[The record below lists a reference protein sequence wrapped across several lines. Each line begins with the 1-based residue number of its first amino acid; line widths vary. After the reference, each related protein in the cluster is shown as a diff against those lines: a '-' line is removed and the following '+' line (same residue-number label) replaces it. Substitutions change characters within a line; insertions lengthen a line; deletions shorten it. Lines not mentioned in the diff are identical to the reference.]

1 MSNIN
6 GKIIAKAHNLRD
18 SSQIITKHAEI
29 IAIEKANKKFK
40 NWRLINCTLYTTLK
54 PCRMCQEV
62 INSSK
67 LEKVVY
73 SSESN
78 NDLINYYLNCFYET
92 RKEAVNMINEKY
104 LKDSKIKIELELNNE
119 LLKMLREKDMINL
132 EVGDNLEQI
141 YDNNQESSQE

>member
-1 MSNIN
+1 MKNDEYYMKLAYKEALKAYKKGEIPVGAIIVSNIN

-54 PCRMCQEV
+54 PCKMCQEV
-62 INSSK
+62 INSAK
-67 LEKVVY
+67 LERVVY

-78 NDLINYYLNCFYET
+78 NNVTSNTKIIQINSNDIINDTSILIKKAF
-92 RKEAVNMINEKY
+92 V
-104 LKDSKIKIELELNNE
+104 KIIK
-119 LLKMLREKDMINL
+119 K
-132 EVGDNLEQI
+132 
-141 YDNNQESSQE
+141 

>member
-1 MSNIN
+1 MKNDEYYMKLAYKEALKAYKKGEIPVGAIIVSNIN

-54 PCRMCQEV
+54 PCKMCQEV
-62 INSSK
+62 INSAK
-67 LEKVVY
+67 LERVVY

-78 NDLINYYLNCFYET
+78 NNVTSNTKIIQITSNDIINDTSILIKKAFVKI
-92 RKEAVNMINEKY
+92 RKK
-104 LKDSKIKIELELNNE
+104 
-119 LLKMLREKDMINL
+119 
-132 EVGDNLEQI
+132 
-141 YDNNQESSQE
+141 

>member
-1 MSNIN
+1 MKNDEYYMQIAYKEALKAYKKGEIPVGAIVVSNN
-6 GKIIAKAHNLRD
+6 DGKIISKAHNLRD
-18 SSQIITKHAEI
+18 NSQVITKHAEI
-29 IAIEKANKKFK
+29 IAIEKANKKIK

-78 NDLINYYLNCFYET
+78 NDLILKTKMFQINSNIIITNTTALIKKAFLKI
-92 RKEAVNMINEKY
+92 RKKY
-104 LKDSKIKIELELNNE
+104 KDK
-119 LLKMLREKDMINL
+119 
-132 EVGDNLEQI
+132 
-141 YDNNQESSQE
+141 